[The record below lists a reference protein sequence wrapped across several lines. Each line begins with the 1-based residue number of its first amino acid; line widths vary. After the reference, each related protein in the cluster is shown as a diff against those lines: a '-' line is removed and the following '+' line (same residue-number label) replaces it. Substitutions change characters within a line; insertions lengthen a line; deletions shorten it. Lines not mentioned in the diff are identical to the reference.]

1 MNRIED
7 SKNLIKRAIF
17 TISELNKLE
26 SKLDNKP
33 IYDAMEHK
41 NPLNYKEAKQGK
53 INIEEFKNAIYVL
66 IEADDFLYKKA
77 PMHNLNDQEAME
89 FCKLIFKSK
98 KHLDNVLKE
107 FGFKFQESP
116 TLDERALYIVSN
128 KKLLKN
134 LKGKMPNIN
143 IISTEGVL
151 NPEDMKII
159 RPNIPEKTLK
169 GISKKCEITIK
180 EINRLIDKLKPSEI
194 IVIVD
199 EKNKGDKLIYE
210 RAKELFNA
218 KKISVEDI
226 NL

>member
-1 MNRIED
+1 MED
-7 SKNLIKRAIF
+7 SKNLIKKAIF
-17 TISELNKLE
+17 TISELNKLG
-26 SKLDNKP
+26 SKLESNP
-33 IYDAMEHK
+33 IHDALEHK
-41 NPLNYKEAKQGK
+41 SPLNYKEAEPGK
-53 INIEEFKNAIYVL
+53 INVEEFKNAIYAL

-77 PMHNLNDQEAME
+77 PMHNLNKQEAEE

-98 KHLDNVLKE
+98 KHLDNLLKE
-107 FGFKFQESP
+107 FGFKSQESP
-116 TLDERALYIVSN
+116 LLDEKALYIVSN

-134 LKGKMPNIN
+134 LKNKMPNIN

-159 RPNIPEKTLK
+159 RPNIPGKTLK

-180 EINRLIDKLKPSEI
+180 EINKLIDKLKPSEI

-199 EKNKGDKLIYE
+199 DDNKGDKLVYE

-218 KKISVEDI
+218 KKISVEDMD
-226 NL
+226 L